1 MPGGA
6 PGQVGWGPGQ
16 PDLVRGSPTYGR
28 GVGTGWFKVPSNP
41 SHATLRLPSV
51 RQCLCTTDKRRVSWL
66 SAMSS
71 REDVR
76 SIDHSHTWSFC
87 WPVFIGFFPSQL
99 PGNPPSSMPS
109 PLPEWLLQWP
119 GLAPRARPP
128 SAAVTLVTRDL
139 QGKAGMGRLQWGR
152 GVWEH
157 GVAGIRRCPREQTR
171 RSVSHEQAQQWSW
184 KDRKDIWFYLSWSP
198 MLISY
203 LQGELTGVIKQKSG
217 LLYVVKWWY
226 VSQNGSL
233 LGGDQWIPVPG
244 LKVNS
249 PTQM

>member
-1 MPGGA
+1 MFTALITATRGLFA
-6 PGQVGWGPGQ
+6 GQCS
-16 PDLVRGSPTYGR
+16 LVSFFHSYQGIRLRPCHRLCRSGFCSDQVLRRGLG
-28 GVGTGWFKVPSNP
+28 
-41 SHATLRLPSV
+41 HHLRL
-51 RQCLCTTDKRRVSWL
+51 WH
-66 SAMSS
+66 SS
-71 REDVR
+71 
-76 SIDHSHTWSFC
+76 
-87 WPVFIGFFPSQL
+87 
-99 PGNPPSSMPS
+99 
-109 PLPEWLLQWP
+109 
-119 GLAPRARPP
+119 
-128 SAAVTLVTRDL
+128 
-139 QGKAGMGRLQWGR
+139 QGISRGRLEMGRLQWGR

-157 GVAGIRRCPREQTR
+157 GVSGIRRCPREQTR

-198 MLISY
+198 MLIPY